1 MDKKKTRI
9 ILISSIILCVFSVLI
24 GTLIVVGSTDKTD
37 VATEITKE
45 FYILLFFL
53 PVPIAGIVL
62 SLWITRKDKEPVVAM
77 TAEEIELMRKE
88 IGSSDETEKKPANRI
103 KFTLVGANTIIAGAT
118 FFILLIF
125 GCLTFFCAPMYSH
138 DADYVLKTGEKMG
151 VEFPADIRVLTTS
164 GEKYADLTVSQKS
177 GVEFT
182 DESAKAFADYVKT
195 SEVWHSAGDKPEG
208 QIALAFFSTFVHGSD
223 GSSYY
228 CLYNESKGS
237 FDSWPDFLSED
248 KLIYI
253 RFDSNAGNMMIWEIT
268 TNKYA
273 EESADET

>member
-1 MDKKKTRI
+1 MDKKKNKNYSDIEHYSVR
-9 ILISSIILCVFSVLI
+9 FSVLI

-125 GCLTFFCAPMYSH
+125 GCLTFSAPRC
-138 DADYVLKTGEKMG
+138 T
-151 VEFPADIRVLTTS
+151 RTTRTTS
-164 GEKYADLTVSQKS
+164 
-177 GVEFT
+177 
-182 DESAKAFADYVKT
+182 
-195 SEVWHSAGDKPEG
+195 
-208 QIALAFFSTFVHGSD
+208 
-223 GSSYY
+223 
-228 CLYNESKGS
+228 
-237 FDSWPDFLSED
+237 
-248 KLIYI
+248 
-253 RFDSNAGNMMIWEIT
+253 
-268 TNKYA
+268 
-273 EESADET
+273 